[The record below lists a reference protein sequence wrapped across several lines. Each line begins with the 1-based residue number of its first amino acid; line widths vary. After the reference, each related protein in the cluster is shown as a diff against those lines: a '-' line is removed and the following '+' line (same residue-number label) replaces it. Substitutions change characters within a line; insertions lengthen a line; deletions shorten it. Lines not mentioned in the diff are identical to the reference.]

1 MNLAIKTEYLI
12 TNQKAKV
19 KPFED
24 KVADFPVKKNSVA
37 MLCLSESVNK
47 GEEFTKSIT

>member
-12 TNQKAKV
+12 TDQKAKV

-24 KVADFPVKKNSVA
+24 KVADFP
-37 MLCLSESVNK
+37 
-47 GEEFTKSIT
+47 EEELGPISAFQNLKQR